1 MVTSP
6 VTSACSL
13 GIPDVQGTGDKQCPV
28 VGAEALASAMPRS
41 HLQIVEDG
49 GHFAYFGC
57 DVENRRKALKDLI
70 SSGRR
75 V

>member
-1 MVTSP
+1 M
-6 VTSACSL
+6 
-13 GIPDVQGTGDKQCPV
+13 QGTGDKQCPV
-28 VGAEALASAMPRS
+28 VGAQALAMAMPGS

-57 DVENRRKALKDLI
+57 DAKNRRKALKDLI

-75 V
+75 I

>member
-1 MVTSP
+1 MV
-6 VTSACSL
+6 SA
-13 GIPDVQGTGDKQCPV
+13 Q
-28 VGAEALASAMPRS
+28 ALAMAMPGS

-57 DVENRRKALKDLI
+57 DAKNRRKALKDLI

-75 V
+75 I